1 MANSKKVKCGKCH
14 KIININNNKSILCD
28 GECENWYHFCCTDL
42 SEKEINEFCENPDK
56 IWFCKYCKVLRDRRR
71 SHHSLPLQRI
81 SISESEN

>member
-1 MANSKKVKCGKCH
+1 MANTKKVKCGKCH

-56 IWFCKYCKVLRDRRR
+56 IWFCKEIAVEVIIVCCSREF
-71 SHHSLPLQRI
+71 P
-81 SISESEN
+81 